1 MLGLCCCSGVSLV
14 AARGATLHCSAQ
26 NLARQNPILS
36 RCHVQEGTI
45 AESSESHSTFPLSQP
60 LLDDRL
66 CGKTM
71 TEKNKPD
78 CIRDLFLQ
86 LYPLHSVA
94 CAWSCWL

>member
-1 MLGLCCCSGVSLV
+1 MLGLCCCSGFFLV
-14 AARGATLHCSAQ
+14 AAREATLHCSTQ

-36 RCHVQEGTI
+36 RCRLQEGTT

-71 TEKNKPD
+71 TEKNKPA
-78 CIRDLFLQ
+78 CILDLL
-86 LYPLHSVA
+86 L
-94 CAWSCWL
+94 